1 MVSQLAAVLSASIAP
16 LLIVLVTL
24 ALAAAAALW
33 FWSRSSGDAHESRL
47 RAQVEREVAM
57 GIYSRAV
64 PFYVE
69 RGQLAEAAALEAKRG
84 HMEEAVRLYE
94 RAGQPREAAA
104 LYEQRGELNLA
115 ALTLAKADMLPDAAA
130 LYERAGDIQ
139 RASELFEDG
148 GDLDRAAQCAKRLG
162 DLDRAAQLLERAG
175 HGERAKRAL
184 AEKAS
189 KDGDHGR
196 AGELLEELGDRDGA
210 KTLFQRA
217 GRAADAARLAAEGGD
232 VSQATQLML
241 QGGEFKKA
249 AAMLAGQGKYR
260 EAARAAYKA
269 GDIPAAVGYLETAGD
284 RTMVAKVY
292 ESHGFH
298 TEARAHLRATP
309 QRSAQYTEA
318 MEMLAQ
324 LERKAGNPKEASRI
338 YETLVRAARKRHETG
353 PRVARWLLALIE
365 IMLEHD
371 KRDLAIKA
379 FAQLDEL
386 GLMTDDLRR
395 RYDEL
400 RAPPTAAAK
409 TDMKLMSSTLAL
421 PQHDRYKF
429 EAKLGQGG
437 NGVVYRATDTV
448 LDRPIVIKMI
458 IDGALPTEIARRWFF
473 REAKVAANLNHPN
486 IVTVHDLAEINGQ
499 PYIAME
505 YVEGET
511 LDAYLKGQL
520 PLTVEQCV
528 PYMEQLAA
536 GLGYAHDHGVVHRD
550 VKFENVMRVRATGV
564 LKLMDFGLATAMQ
577 GPDQTVVIAG
587 TPLFMSPEQTMGL
600 GVDSRTDIYAAGV
613 MLFKLLTDRY
623 PYESG
628 NLLEHHRSSPI
639 PDVIAINRA
648 LPRTVRRVIHKV
660 MAKDRDER
668 YGHMAELVEDLHAVA
683 KGA

>member
-1 MVSQLAAVLSASIAP
+1 LVSQIAP
-16 LLIVLVTL
+16 VIQASSVPLFIVLATL
-24 ALAAAAALW
+24 VVAAGAAWW
-33 FWSRSSGDAHESRL
+33 FWTRSSGDARERRL

-57 GIYSRAV
+57 GIYSHAI
-64 PFYVE
+64 PYYVE

-84 HMEEAVRLYE
+84 HLEEAVRLYE
-94 RAGQPREAAA
+94 RAGRPREAAA
-104 LYEQRGELNLA
+104 LYEQRGELKLA
-115 ALTLAKADMLPDAAA
+115 ALTLTKADMLPEAAA
-130 LYERAGDIQ
+130 LYERAGDLQ

-148 GDLDRAAQCAKRLG
+148 GDLERAAQCAKRLG
-162 DLDRAAQLLERAG
+162 DLDRAAELLERAG

-189 KDGDHGR
+189 KEGDHGR
-196 AGELLEELGDRDGA
+196 AGELLEELGDHEGA

-217 GRAADAARLAAEGGD
+217 GRAADAARLAAQGGD
-232 VSQATQLML
+232 VGQATQLML

-249 AAMLAGQGKYR
+249 AAMLARQGKYR
-260 EAARAAYKA
+260 EAARAAYRA
-269 GDIPAAVGYLETAGD
+269 GDIPGAVGYLETVGD
-284 RTMVAKVY
+284 RIMVAKVY
-292 ESHGFH
+292 EGHGFH
-298 TEARAHLRATP
+298 SEARAHLRATP
-309 QRSAQYTEA
+309 PRHQQYTEA

-324 LERKAGNPKEASRI
+324 LERRAGNPKEASRI
-338 YETLVRAARKRHETG
+338 YESLVRAARKRHETG
-353 PRVARWLLALIE
+353 PRLKRWLVALTE

-371 KRDLAIKA
+371 KRELALKA

-386 GLMTDDLRR
+386 GLMTDDLRA
-395 RYDEL
+395 RYEEL
-400 RAPPTAAAK
+400 KAPAAAAK

-421 PQHDRYKF
+421 PQHERYKF
-429 EAKLGQGG
+429 EVKLGQGG
-437 NGVVYRATDTV
+437 NGVVYRALDTV

-458 IDGALPTEIARRWFF
+458 IEGALPTDIARRWFF

-511 LDAYLKGQL
+511 LDVYLKGQL

-536 GLGYAHDHGVVHRD
+536 GLGYAHDHGVIHRD

-587 TPLFMSPEQTMGL
+587 TPLFMSPEQTMGM

-613 MLFKLLTDRY
+613 MLYKLLTDRY

-628 NLLEHHRSSPI
+628 NLLEQHRSAPI
-639 PDVIAINRA
+639 PDPVVHNRA
-648 LPRTVRRVIHKV
+648 LPRAIRKVIQKV
-660 MAKDRDER
+660 LAKDREQR
-668 YGHMAELVEDLHAVA
+668 YGHMSELVEDLRAVA
-683 KGA
+683 KGT